1 MLDCGNFATGSRR
14 PALAYHRRALH
25 SAMRQHH
32 RLRFFLASVL
42 LCLVH
47 SPVAVAGVKSTL
59 APAYAERIWRM
70 QDGLPEQV
78 VQAFAQTNDR
88 YLWIGTTG
96 GLLRFDGARFVQYDR
111 ENTPAFTD
119 NNIFCL
125 TVSRDSTLWIGS
137 EGGGL
142 IRYRNG
148 EFRSFSVADG
158 LTNNFVRTVYEDRN
172 GQLWVGTDNGLFRV
186 VSDRLERVDNNAA
199 LPLLAVHS
207 IYEDS
212 EGGIWVGGS
221 KLVRILGS
229 QVSEFRLQGKASE
242 TRVKTVLET
251 SDHSVWV
258 GTVSGLHRLDPEHF
272 NTRKFEP
279 AQQVRGTVRFLRQTS
294 DGTLWIGTIGHGLWF
309 YRSGNFSRM
318 AAPSRL
324 PSNTVLNLFED
335 VENNIWVGT
344 QAGMLRLSNTPVRT
358 VELPD
363 ASDSDAETLYED
375 RDGSLWIAA
384 ANLFRFENGAAVPF
398 YIPGVEGVRIRNVF
412 RDRDGIL
419 WIGTEGRG
427 VYRLAG
433 RQLFHYTTDSGLVNN
448 FVRAFLQSRD
458 GSIWIGTD
466 EGVSRWRENRFKN
479 YEMRDGLCYFST
491 RSLLEDRE
499 GNIWVGTDRGVSRL
513 QGDQFQN
520 DALTVALRSEKVWA
534 MHQDSDGGLWF
545 GTRAGGLYRWRS
557 GRFSHLTTTDGLAS
571 NSIYELV
578 EDRSGMLWISGPNG
592 ISEVSRRELDAV
604 ADHRGSRITLTLYG
618 ISEGLEALQ
627 MCGGEKP
634 AGLLTSKSEV
644 WFPSSK
650 GPVRISID
658 QPQPFDRAPVLID
671 QVVADGAQVSPSRA
685 ISFAPD
691 TAKLEIHYGV
701 VLLRSQERVRFRYKL
716 EGFDKSWS
724 EPTADRV
731 AHYTNL
737 PAGPYTFRVAAF
749 EMNNPEAIAEA
760 SLGFNQRP
768 HFYRTAWFVSLC
780 VLLLATIAWTIH
792 RFRLRQLRQRF
803 AAVLKERNRLAREM
817 HDTLIQGCVSVSA
830 LLEAHL
836 SLGHGEAEAKQELM
850 GCARTQ
856 LRTTIDEARE
866 AVWNLRQPASEVPSL
881 VPALCK
887 MTQDIALEF
896 AIPVDCNVSGKT
908 FDFQQDTVH
917 ELLMVVREAIY
928 NSVRHGHPQHIQL
941 DLAFENDGCRVKVSD
956 DGTGFDAQKSG
967 SSHNGHYGLLGMK
980 ERVERIGGQLNVSSR
995 IGGGTEVAF
1004 FVPRRA
1010 VQAVDEIQVRL

>member
-1 MLDCGNFATGSRR
+1 MFKRFNS
-14 PALAYHRRALH
+14 P
-25 SAMRQHH
+25 MRQHK
-32 RLRFFLASVL
+32 RLRFLGAIAFL
-42 LCLVH
+42 C
-47 SPVAVAGVKSTL
+47 AVASPT
-59 APAYAERIWRM
+59 ASARATASSPPAYAERIWRM

-96 GLLRFDGARFVQYDR
+96 GLLRFDGARFVQFDR
-111 ENTPAFTD
+111 ENTPVFTD

-125 TVSRDSTLWIGS
+125 TVSRDNTLWIGS

-148 EFRSFSVADG
+148 QFRAFSAADG
-158 LTNNFVRTVYEDRN
+158 LTNNFVRAVYEDRR
-172 GQLWVGTDNGLFRV
+172 GQLWVGTDNGLFRL
-186 VSDRLERVDNNAA
+186 SGERFERIDDNAF
-199 LPLLAVHS
+199 LPLLAVHA

-212 EGGIWVGGS
+212 NGGIWVGGS

-229 QVSEFRLQGKASE
+229 ETREFQLQGKASE
-242 TRVKTVLET
+242 TRVKTVIET
-251 SDHSVWV
+251 SDHAIWV
-258 GTVSGLHRLDPEHF
+258 GTVSGLHRLDPKKF
-272 NTRKFEP
+272 KTWKFERV
-279 AQQVRGTVRFLRQTS
+279 QQVQGTVRFLRQTS
-294 DGTLWIGTIGHGLWF
+294 DGTLWIGTIGHGLWL

-318 AAPSRL
+318 AAPSWL
-324 PSNTVLNLFED
+324 PSNTVLNLLED
-335 VENNIWVGT
+335 VEKNIWVGT
-344 QAGMLRLSNTPVRT
+344 QAGMLRLSNTPIRT

-363 ASDSDAETLYED
+363 SSDSDAETVYED
-375 RDGSLWIAA
+375 SDGGLWIAA

-398 YIPGVEGVRIRNVF
+398 HFPGVEGVRIRNVF
-412 RDRDGIL
+412 RGRDGIL

-433 RQLFHYTTDSGLVNN
+433 RQLFHYTTESGLVNN

-466 EGVSRWRENRFKN
+466 EGVSRWHEGHFKN
-479 YEMRDGLCYFST
+479 YGMREGLCYFST
-491 RSLLEDRE
+491 RSLLEDND
-499 GNIWVGTDRGVSRL
+499 GTIWIGTDRGISRL
-513 QGDQFQN
+513 RGDQFRN
-520 DALTVALRSEKVWA
+520 DTLTAALRNEKVWA

-557 GRFSHLTTTDGLAS
+557 GKLSHFTTADGLAS

-578 EDRSGMLWISGPNG
+578 EDQRGTLWISGPNG
-592 ISEVSRRELDAV
+592 ISEVSRRELDA
-604 ADHRGSRITLTLYG
+604 AAEHSGSPITLTLYG

-658 QPQPFDRAPVLID
+658 QPKPFDRAPVLID
-671 QVVADGAQVSPSRA
+671 QIVADGAQVPVTGQLSFSPD
-685 ISFAPD
+685 I
-691 TAKLEIHYGV
+691 AKLEIHYGV

-716 EGFDKSWS
+716 EGFDKTWS
-724 EPTADRV
+724 DPTADRV

-737 PAGPYTFRVAAF
+737 PAGQYTFRVAAF
-749 EMNNPEAIAEA
+749 DMNNSESIAEA
-760 SLGFNQRP
+760 SLTFRQRP
-768 HFYRTAWFVSLC
+768 HFYLTTWFMSVC
-780 VLLLATIAWTIH
+780 VLILAAIAWSIH

-836 SLGHGEAEAKQELM
+836 SLGHGENETKQDLM
-850 GCARTQ
+850 SCARTQ

-866 AVWNLRQPASEVPSL
+866 AVWNLRQPASQVPSL
-881 VPALCK
+881 APALLK
-887 MTQDIALEF
+887 MTQDVSLEF
-896 AIPVDCNVSGKT
+896 GVPVDCNLSGRA
-908 FDFQQDTVH
+908 FEFQQDTAH

-928 NSVRHGHPQHIQL
+928 NSVRHGHPSRIEL
-941 DLAFENDGCRVKVSD
+941 EVTFRNGDCRVRISD
-956 DGTGFDAQKSG
+956 DGTGFDPSNAG
-967 SSHNGHYGLLGMK
+967 LPVTGHYGLLGMK
-980 ERVERIGGQLNVSSR
+980 ERVERIGGKLNVTSR
-995 IGGGTEVAF
+995 AGKGTEISF
-1004 FVPRRA
+1004 FVPQRA
-1010 VQAVDEIQVRL
+1010 AQAADEVQIGL